1 MISIITVV
9 KNKKSQLYELMLE
22 WEKVYKKPHKIKI
35 AKNVEVLFLLWRKIN
50 QVRQEMSSG
59 GVARR

>member
-1 MISIITVV
+1 M
-9 KNKKSQLYELMLE
+9 E

-50 QVRQEMSSG
+50 QVSETRDELGRGIETLERTECSHE
-59 GVARR
+59 